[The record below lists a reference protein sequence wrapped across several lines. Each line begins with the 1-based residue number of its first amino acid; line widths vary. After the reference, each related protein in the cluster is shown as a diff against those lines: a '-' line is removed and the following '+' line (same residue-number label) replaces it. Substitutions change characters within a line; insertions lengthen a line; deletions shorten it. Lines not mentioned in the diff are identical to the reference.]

1 MSGTTTEKLMNTLIN
16 KMESMDNE
24 IISLRRMINS
34 PQAILKKAGFIP
46 VRTPFSEDVETD
58 AFREDTF
65 MKGNVVQD
73 SANPDAYSNE
83 EIHDMTWGDIHEMAD
98 QHREVKELY

>member
-1 MSGTTTEKLMNTLIN
+1 MTSEDVTEKLMNTLIT

-24 IISLRRMINS
+24 IITLRKMINS
-34 PQAILKKAGFIP
+34 PQAILKRAGFVP

-58 AFREDTF
+58 AFRSDTF
-65 MKGNVVQD
+65 TKSD
-73 SANPDAYSNE
+73 IPESANPDKYSNE
-83 EIHDMTWGDIHEMAD
+83 EIHDMTWNDIHEMVE

>member
-46 VRTPFSEDVETD
+46 VRTPFSEDVESD
-58 AFREDTF
+58 AFRADTF
-65 MKGNVVQD
+65 VKSDIPD
-73 SANPDAYSNE
+73 SANPDTYSNE
-83 EIHDMTWGDIHEMAD
+83 EIHDMTWQDIHEMAE
-98 QHREVKELY
+98 QHREVKEMY